1 MKIKWWPWGILT
13 AISLALLL
21 FFVLYPLAVLFSN
34 SVTGQD
40 GGFSLEGF
48 RALLADSQYLE
59 AFGNTLVL
67 GLVVT
72 TCTILVGV
80 PFAYM
85 VARYDF
91 PLKNLVAILPVLTIV
106 IPEIIVG
113 QSWLLVLGNNGIL
126 TNLLGDAGISLP
138 SFYGWTGMVFSMTL
152 VYYTYIYLGVLAALR
167 GFDGQLEEAGLSL
180 GTPPLMTQLRV
191 LVPVLLPAVLVNAL
205 VVFTLVV
212 GNFALAMLLG
222 SRVPLLSVMTYNTF
236 VSEMGG
242 SPTLQSAM
250 SVVSIAIVAIVLFVQ
265 KRVVERKVY
274 TMTQGR
280 APAARRV
287 RSWQAMLYTGGV
299 GLVILLS
306 LLPLIVVFIAAF
318 TKTSGPVMHWGSW
331 SLASMQRALHGAPE
345 PILNSL
351 KFASLATVTGVAFAV
366 LVSYLTIKKRSAFTQ
381 VLDYIVVLPL
391 TISGT
396 VLGIALVQ
404 TFNTGWLVLAGTS
417 GIMVLC
423 YAVRRLPF
431 AVRNASS
438 VLFNIPDSI
447 EEASISLG
455 VSPLMTFFKVILPAM
470 KASIISAAILMWL
483 TTISELS
490 ASIVAYSGGL
500 ETMPIAIFQ
509 VDGGRSGSGGLGL
522 WRGAGHGDRAAHHRV
537 GQGVPHQAVL
547 RQITRIHKGSP
558 CTSNT
563 SCKPACWPPSWPR
576 APRTRRTWS
585 CTRPTTPRP
594 SRPRSTPSRSSRP
607 S

>member
-13 AISLALLL
+13 AISLVLLL
-21 FFVLYPLAVLFSN
+21 FFVLYPLGVLFSN
-34 SVTGQD
+34 SITGQD

-48 RALLADSQYLE
+48 KALLADSQYLE
-59 AFGNTLVL
+59 AFGNTLIL
-67 GLVVT
+67 GLAVT
-72 TCTILVGV
+72 TCTVLVGV
-80 PFAYM
+80 PFAYL

-113 QSWLLVLGNNGIL
+113 QSWLLILGNNGLL

-180 GTPPLMTQLRV
+180 GTPPLLTKLRV

-250 SVVSIAIVAIVLFVQ
+250 SVVSIAIVAIVLFFQ

-280 APAARRV
+280 APAAVRV
-287 RSWQAMLYTGGV
+287 RSWTAVLYAGGV
-299 GLVILLS
+299 GLVILVS
-306 LLPLIVVFIAAF
+306 MLPLIIVFIAAF
-318 TKTSGPVMHWGSW
+318 TKTSGPVMQWGQW
-331 SLASMQRALHGAPE
+331 SLASMQRAVHGAPE

-351 KFASLATVTGVAFAV
+351 KFASLATVLGVGFAV

-423 YAVRRLPF
+423 YTVRRLPF

-500 ETMPIAIFQ
+500 ETMPIAIFRQ
-509 VDGGRSGSGGLGL
+509 VDGGRLGMASAYGAALVTVIVLPIIVSVKAFRIKLFSG
-522 WRGAGHGDRAAHHRV
+522 
-537 GQGVPHQAVL
+537 
-547 RQITRIHKGSP
+547 K
-558 CTSNT
+558 
-563 SCKPACWPPSWPR
+563 
-576 APRTRRTWS
+576 
-585 CTRPTTPRP
+585 
-594 SRPRSTPSRSSRP
+594 
-607 S
+607 

>member
-72 TCTILVGV
+72 ACTILVGV

-404 TFNTGWLVLAGTS
+404 TFNIGWLVLAGTS

-500 ETMPIAIFQ
+500 ETMPIAIFRQ
-509 VDGGRSGSGGLGL
+509 VDGGRLGMASAYGAALVTVIVLPIIVSVKAFRIKLFSG
-522 WRGAGHGDRAAHHRV
+522 
-537 GQGVPHQAVL
+537 
-547 RQITRIHKGSP
+547 K
-558 CTSNT
+558 
-563 SCKPACWPPSWPR
+563 
-576 APRTRRTWS
+576 
-585 CTRPTTPRP
+585 
-594 SRPRSTPSRSSRP
+594 
-607 S
+607 

>member
-500 ETMPIAIFQ
+500 ETMPIAIFRQ
-509 VDGGRSGSGGLGL
+509 VDGGRLGMASAYGAALVTVIVLPIIVSVKAFRIKLFSG
-522 WRGAGHGDRAAHHRV
+522 
-537 GQGVPHQAVL
+537 
-547 RQITRIHKGSP
+547 K
-558 CTSNT
+558 
-563 SCKPACWPPSWPR
+563 
-576 APRTRRTWS
+576 
-585 CTRPTTPRP
+585 
-594 SRPRSTPSRSSRP
+594 
-607 S
+607 

>member
-1 MKIKWWPWGILT
+1 MKRLWWPWGVLT
-13 AISLALLL
+13 AISLSVLL
-21 FFVLYPLAVLFSN
+21 FFVLYPLGVLFGN

-40 GGFSLEGF
+40 GGFTLEGF
-48 RALLADSQYLE
+48 RALLADSQYVE
-59 AFGNTLVL
+59 AFGNTLIL
-67 GLVVT
+67 GLAVT
-72 TCTILVGV
+72 TCTVLVGV

-113 QSWLLVLGNNGIL
+113 QSWLLILGNNGLL

-138 SFYGWTGMVFSMTL
+138 SFYGWTGMLFSMTL

-180 GTPPLMTQLRV
+180 GTPPLLTKLRV

-212 GNFALAMLLG
+212 GNFALATLLG

-280 APAARRV
+280 APAPVRV
-287 RSWQAMLYTGGV
+287 RSWTALLYTGGV
-299 GLVILLS
+299 GLVICIS

-318 TKTSGPVMHWGSW
+318 TKTSGPVMQWGQW

-351 KFASLATVTGVAFAV
+351 KFASLATVLGVSFAV
-366 LVSYLTIKKRSAFTQ
+366 LASYLTIKKRSASTQ

-423 YAVRRLPF
+423 YTVRRLPF

-438 VLFNIPDSI
+438 VLFNIPESI

-455 VSPLMTFFKVILPAM
+455 VSPLMTFFKVVLPAM

-500 ETMPIAIFQ
+500 ETMPIAIFRQ
-509 VDGGRSGSGGLGL
+509 VDGGRLGMASAYGAALVTVIVLPIIVSVKAFRIKLFSG
-522 WRGAGHGDRAAHHRV
+522 
-537 GQGVPHQAVL
+537 
-547 RQITRIHKGSP
+547 K
-558 CTSNT
+558 
-563 SCKPACWPPSWPR
+563 
-576 APRTRRTWS
+576 
-585 CTRPTTPRP
+585 
-594 SRPRSTPSRSSRP
+594 
-607 S
+607 

>member
-287 RSWQAMLYTGGV
+287 RSWQAILYTGGV

-438 VLFNIPDSI
+438 MLFNIPDSI

-500 ETMPIAIFQ
+500 ETMPIAIFRQ
-509 VDGGRSGSGGLGL
+509 VDGGRLGMASAYGAALVTVIVLPIIVSVKAFRIKLFSG
-522 WRGAGHGDRAAHHRV
+522 
-537 GQGVPHQAVL
+537 
-547 RQITRIHKGSP
+547 K
-558 CTSNT
+558 
-563 SCKPACWPPSWPR
+563 
-576 APRTRRTWS
+576 
-585 CTRPTTPRP
+585 
-594 SRPRSTPSRSSRP
+594 
-607 S
+607 

>member
-21 FFVLYPLAVLFSN
+21 FFVLYPLGVLFGN
-34 SVTGQD
+34 SITGQD
-40 GGFSLEGF
+40 GGFTLEGF
-48 RALLADSQYLE
+48 KALLADSQYVE
-59 AFGNTLVL
+59 AFGNTLIL
-67 GLVVT
+67 GLAVT
-72 TCTILVGV
+72 ACTVLVGV

-113 QSWLLVLGNNGIL
+113 QSWLLILGNNGIL

-138 SFYGWTGMVFSMTL
+138 SFYGWTGMLFSMTL

-180 GTPPLMTQLRV
+180 GTPPLLTKLRV

-250 SVVSIAIVAIVLFVQ
+250 SVVSIAIVAIVLFFQ

-280 APAARRV
+280 APAAVRV
-287 RSWQAMLYTGGV
+287 RSWTALFYTSGV
-299 GLVILLS
+299 GLVILIS
-306 LLPLIVVFIAAF
+306 MLPLIVVFIAAF
-318 TKTSGPVMHWGSW
+318 TKTSGPVMQWGRW
-331 SLASMQRALHGAPE
+331 SFDSMLRALHGAPE

-351 KFASLATVTGVAFAV
+351 KFASLATVLGVAFAV
-366 LVSYLTIKKRSAFTQ
+366 LVSYLTIKKRSSFTQ

-423 YAVRRLPF
+423 YTVRRLPF

-500 ETMPIAIFQ
+500 ETMPIAIFRQ
-509 VDGGRSGSGGLGL
+509 VDGGRLGMASAYGAALVTVIVLPIIVSVKAFRIKLFSG
-522 WRGAGHGDRAAHHRV
+522 
-537 GQGVPHQAVL
+537 
-547 RQITRIHKGSP
+547 K
-558 CTSNT
+558 
-563 SCKPACWPPSWPR
+563 
-576 APRTRRTWS
+576 
-585 CTRPTTPRP
+585 
-594 SRPRSTPSRSSRP
+594 
-607 S
+607 

>member
-21 FFVLYPLAVLFSN
+21 FFVLYPLGVLFSN

-40 GGFSLEGF
+40 GGFTLEGF
-48 RALLADSQYLE
+48 KALLADSQYVE
-59 AFGNTLVL
+59 AFGNTLIL
-67 GLVVT
+67 GLAVT
-72 TCTILVGV
+72 TCTVLVGV

-85 VARYDF
+85 VARFDF

-113 QSWLLVLGNNGIL
+113 QSWLLILGNNGIL

-180 GTPPLMTQLRV
+180 GTPPLLTKLRV

-250 SVVSIAIVAIVLFVQ
+250 SVVSIAIVAIVLFFQ

-280 APAARRV
+280 APAATRV
-287 RSWQAMLYTGGV
+287 RSWTAMLYTGGV
-299 GLVILLS
+299 GLIIFIS
-306 LLPLIVVFIAAF
+306 MLPLIVVFIAAF
-318 TKTSGPVMHWGSW
+318 TKTSGPVMQWGQW

-351 KFASLATVTGVAFAV
+351 KFASLATVLGVAFAV
-366 LVSYLTIKKRSAFTQ
+366 LVSYLTIKKRSASTQ

-423 YAVRRLPF
+423 YTVRRLPF

-438 VLFNIPDSI
+438 VLFNIPESI

-500 ETMPIAIFQ
+500 ETMPIAIFRQ
-509 VDGGRSGSGGLGL
+509 VDGGRLGMASAYGAALVTVIVLPIIVSVKAFRIKLFSG
-522 WRGAGHGDRAAHHRV
+522 
-537 GQGVPHQAVL
+537 
-547 RQITRIHKGSP
+547 K
-558 CTSNT
+558 
-563 SCKPACWPPSWPR
+563 
-576 APRTRRTWS
+576 
-585 CTRPTTPRP
+585 
-594 SRPRSTPSRSSRP
+594 
-607 S
+607 

>member
-1 MKIKWWPWGILT
+1 MKIQWWPWGILT

-21 FFVLYPLAVLFSN
+21 FFVLYPLGVLFGN

-48 RALLADSQYLE
+48 RALLADSQYVE
-59 AFGNTLVL
+59 AFGNTLIL
-67 GLVVT
+67 GLAVT
-72 TCTILVGV
+72 TCTVLVGV

-113 QSWLLVLGNNGIL
+113 QSWLLILGNNGIL

-152 VYYTYIYLGVLAALR
+152 VYYTYIYLRVLAALR

-180 GTPPLMTQLRV
+180 GTPPFLTKLRV

-250 SVVSIAIVAIVLFVQ
+250 SVVSIAIVAIVLFFQ

-280 APAARRV
+280 APAAVRV
-287 RSWQAMLYTGGV
+287 RSWTAALYTGGV
-299 GLVILLS
+299 GMVIFIS
-306 LLPLIVVFIAAF
+306 MLPLIVVFIAAF
-318 TKTSGPVMHWGSW
+318 TKTSGPVMQWGQW

-351 KFASLATVTGVAFAV
+351 KFASLATVLGVAFAV
-366 LVSYLTIKKRSAFTQ
+366 LASYLTIKKRSASTQ

-423 YAVRRLPF
+423 YTVRRLPF

-438 VLFNIPDSI
+438 VLFNIPESI

-455 VSPLMTFFKVILPAM
+455 VSPLMTFFKVVLPAM

-500 ETMPIAIFQ
+500 ETMPIAIFRQ
-509 VDGGRSGSGGLGL
+509 VDGGRLGMASAYGAALVTVIVLPIIVSVKAFRIKLFSG
-522 WRGAGHGDRAAHHRV
+522 
-537 GQGVPHQAVL
+537 
-547 RQITRIHKGSP
+547 K
-558 CTSNT
+558 
-563 SCKPACWPPSWPR
+563 
-576 APRTRRTWS
+576 
-585 CTRPTTPRP
+585 
-594 SRPRSTPSRSSRP
+594 
-607 S
+607 

>member
-13 AISLALLL
+13 AISLVLLL
-21 FFVLYPLAVLFSN
+21 FFVLYPLGVLFSN
-34 SVTGQD
+34 SITGQD

-48 RALLADSQYLE
+48 KALLADSQYLE
-59 AFGNTLVL
+59 AFGNTLIL
-67 GLVVT
+67 GLAVT
-72 TCTILVGV
+72 TCTVLVGV
-80 PFAYM
+80 PFAYL

-113 QSWLLVLGNNGIL
+113 QSWLLILGNNGLL

-180 GTPPLMTQLRV
+180 GTPPLLTKLRV

-250 SVVSIAIVAIVLFVQ
+250 SVVSIAIVAIVLFFQ

-280 APAARRV
+280 APAAVRV
-287 RSWQAMLYTGGV
+287 RSWTAVLYAGGV
-299 GLVILLS
+299 GLVILVS
-306 LLPLIVVFIAAF
+306 MLPLIIVFIAAF
-318 TKTSGPVMHWGSW
+318 TKTSGPVMQWGQW

-351 KFASLATVTGVAFAV
+351 KFASLATVLGVAFAV

-423 YAVRRLPF
+423 YTVRRLPF

-500 ETMPIAIFQ
+500 ETMPIAIFRQ
-509 VDGGRSGSGGLGL
+509 VDGGRLGMASAYGAALVTVIVLPIIVSVKTFRIKLFSG
-522 WRGAGHGDRAAHHRV
+522 
-537 GQGVPHQAVL
+537 
-547 RQITRIHKGSP
+547 K
-558 CTSNT
+558 
-563 SCKPACWPPSWPR
+563 
-576 APRTRRTWS
+576 
-585 CTRPTTPRP
+585 
-594 SRPRSTPSRSSRP
+594 
-607 S
+607 

>member
-381 VLDYIVVLPL
+381 ALDYIVVLPL

-455 VSPLMTFFKVILPAM
+455 VSPLMTFFKVILPAV

-500 ETMPIAIFQ
+500 ETMPIAIFRQ
-509 VDGGRSGSGGLGL
+509 VDGGRLGMASAYGAALVTVIVLPIIVSVKAFRIKLFSG
-522 WRGAGHGDRAAHHRV
+522 
-537 GQGVPHQAVL
+537 
-547 RQITRIHKGSP
+547 K
-558 CTSNT
+558 
-563 SCKPACWPPSWPR
+563 
-576 APRTRRTWS
+576 
-585 CTRPTTPRP
+585 
-594 SRPRSTPSRSSRP
+594 
-607 S
+607 

>member
-72 TCTILVGV
+72 ACTILVGV

-167 GFDGQLEEAGLSL
+167 GFDGQLEEAALSL
-180 GTPPLMTQLRV
+180 GTPPLLTQLRV

-287 RSWQAMLYTGGV
+287 RSWQAILYTGGV

-500 ETMPIAIFQ
+500 ETMPIAIFRQ
-509 VDGGRSGSGGLGL
+509 VDGGRLGMASAYGAALVTVIVLPIIVSVKAFRIKLFSG
-522 WRGAGHGDRAAHHRV
+522 
-537 GQGVPHQAVL
+537 
-547 RQITRIHKGSP
+547 K
-558 CTSNT
+558 
-563 SCKPACWPPSWPR
+563 
-576 APRTRRTWS
+576 
-585 CTRPTTPRP
+585 
-594 SRPRSTPSRSSRP
+594 
-607 S
+607 

>member
-1 MKIKWWPWGILT
+1 MKIQWWPWGILT

-48 RALLADSQYLE
+48 RALMADSQYLE

-72 TCTILVGV
+72 ACTILVGV

-180 GTPPLMTQLRV
+180 GTPPLLTQLRV

-280 APAARRV
+280 APAAHRV
-287 RSWQAMLYTGGV
+287 RSWQAILYTGGV

-500 ETMPIAIFQ
+500 ETMPIAIFRQ
-509 VDGGRSGSGGLGL
+509 VDGGRLGMASAYGAALVTVIVLPIIVSVKAFRIKLFSG
-522 WRGAGHGDRAAHHRV
+522 
-537 GQGVPHQAVL
+537 
-547 RQITRIHKGSP
+547 K
-558 CTSNT
+558 
-563 SCKPACWPPSWPR
+563 
-576 APRTRRTWS
+576 
-585 CTRPTTPRP
+585 
-594 SRPRSTPSRSSRP
+594 
-607 S
+607 

>member
-13 AISLALLL
+13 AISLVLLL
-21 FFVLYPLAVLFSN
+21 FFVLYPLGVLFSN
-34 SVTGQD
+34 SITGQD

-48 RALLADSQYLE
+48 KALLADSQYLE
-59 AFGNTLVL
+59 AFGNTLIL
-67 GLVVT
+67 GLAVT
-72 TCTILVGV
+72 TCTVLVGV
-80 PFAYM
+80 PFAYL

-113 QSWLLVLGNNGIL
+113 QSWLLLLGNNGLL

-180 GTPPLMTQLRV
+180 GTPPLLTKLRV

-250 SVVSIAIVAIVLFVQ
+250 SVVSIAIVAIVLFFQ

-280 APAARRV
+280 APAAVRV
-287 RSWQAMLYTGGV
+287 RSWTAVLYAGGV
-299 GLVILLS
+299 GLVILVS
-306 LLPLIVVFIAAF
+306 MLPLIIVFIAAF
-318 TKTSGPVMHWGSW
+318 TKTSGPVMQWGQW

-351 KFASLATVTGVAFAV
+351 KFASLATVLGVAFAV

-381 VLDYIVVLPL
+381 LLDYIVVLPL

-423 YAVRRLPF
+423 YTVRRLPF

-500 ETMPIAIFQ
+500 ETMPIAIFRQ
-509 VDGGRSGSGGLGL
+509 VDGGRLGMASAYGAALVTVIVLPIIVSVKAFRIKLFSG
-522 WRGAGHGDRAAHHRV
+522 
-537 GQGVPHQAVL
+537 
-547 RQITRIHKGSP
+547 K
-558 CTSNT
+558 
-563 SCKPACWPPSWPR
+563 
-576 APRTRRTWS
+576 
-585 CTRPTTPRP
+585 
-594 SRPRSTPSRSSRP
+594 
-607 S
+607 

>member
-21 FFVLYPLAVLFSN
+21 FFVLYPLGVLFGN

-48 RALLADSQYLE
+48 KALLADSQYLE

-67 GLVVT
+67 GLAVT

-113 QSWLLVLGNNGIL
+113 QSWLLILGNNGIL
-126 TNLLGDAGISLP
+126 TNLLGEAGISLP

-180 GTPPLMTQLRV
+180 GTPPFMTKLRV

-250 SVVSIAIVAIVLFVQ
+250 SVVSIAIVAIVLFIQ

-287 RSWQAMLYTGGV
+287 RSWTALLYTGGV
-299 GLVILLS
+299 GLVILVS
-306 LLPLIVVFIAAF
+306 MLPLIIVFVAAF
-318 TKTSGPVMHWGSW
+318 TKTSGPVMQWGSW

-500 ETMPIAIFQ
+500 ETMPIAIFRQ
-509 VDGGRSGSGGLGL
+509 VDGGRLGMASAYGAALVTVIVLPIIVSVKAFRIKLFSG
-522 WRGAGHGDRAAHHRV
+522 
-537 GQGVPHQAVL
+537 
-547 RQITRIHKGSP
+547 K
-558 CTSNT
+558 
-563 SCKPACWPPSWPR
+563 
-576 APRTRRTWS
+576 
-585 CTRPTTPRP
+585 
-594 SRPRSTPSRSSRP
+594 
-607 S
+607 

>member
-1 MKIKWWPWGILT
+1 MKRLWWPWGVLT
-13 AISLALLL
+13 AISLAVLL
-21 FFVLYPLAVLFSN
+21 FFVLYPLGVLFGN

-40 GGFSLEGF
+40 GGFTLEGF
-48 RALLADSQYLE
+48 RALLADSQYVE
-59 AFGNTLVL
+59 AFGNTLIL
-67 GLVVT
+67 GLAVT
-72 TCTILVGV
+72 TCTVLVGV

-113 QSWLLVLGNNGIL
+113 QSWLLILGNNGLL

-138 SFYGWTGMVFSMTL
+138 SFYGWTGMLFSMTL

-180 GTPPLMTQLRV
+180 GTPPLLTKLRV

-212 GNFALAMLLG
+212 GNFALATLLG

-250 SVVSIAIVAIVLFVQ
+250 SVVSIAIVAIVLFFQ

-280 APAARRV
+280 APAPVRV
-287 RSWQAMLYTGGV
+287 RSWTALFYTGGV
-299 GLVILLS
+299 GLVICIS

-318 TKTSGPVMHWGSW
+318 TKTSGPVMQWGQW

-351 KFASLATVTGVAFAV
+351 KFASLATVLGVSFAV
-366 LVSYLTIKKRSAFTQ
+366 LASYLTIKKRSASTQ

-423 YAVRRLPF
+423 YTVRRLPF

-438 VLFNIPDSI
+438 VLFNIPESI

-455 VSPLMTFFKVILPAM
+455 VSPLMTFFKVVLPAM

-500 ETMPIAIFQ
+500 ETMPIAIFRQ
-509 VDGGRSGSGGLGL
+509 VDGGRLGMASAYGAALVTVIVLPIIVSVKAFRIKLFSG
-522 WRGAGHGDRAAHHRV
+522 
-537 GQGVPHQAVL
+537 
-547 RQITRIHKGSP
+547 K
-558 CTSNT
+558 
-563 SCKPACWPPSWPR
+563 
-576 APRTRRTWS
+576 
-585 CTRPTTPRP
+585 
-594 SRPRSTPSRSSRP
+594 
-607 S
+607 

>member
-1 MKIKWWPWGILT
+1 MQNFFIF
-13 AISLALLL
+13 SLFSVFFNDVNIPEGNFLESTR
-21 FFVLYPLAVLFSN
+21 FFVDKDRVSEFLGKRYPVTLVLFSN

-180 GTPPLMTQLRV
+180 GTPPFLTKLRV

-250 SVVSIAIVAIVLFVQ
+250 SVVSIAIVAIVLFFQ

-280 APAARRV
+280 APAPVRV
-287 RSWQAMLYTGGV
+287 RSAAGLLFTLTV
-299 GLVILLS
+299 GLVILAS
-306 LLPLIVVFIAAF
+306 LLPLVVVFIGAF
-318 TKTSGPVMHWGSW
+318 TETSGPVMRWGSW
-331 SLASMQRALHGAPE
+331 SLSSLQRALHAAPE
-345 PILNSL
+345 PIINSL
-351 KFASLATVTGVAFAV
+351 KFSSIATLVGVSFAL
-366 LVSYLTIKKRSAFTQ
+366 LVSYLTIKKRNLFTQ

-417 GIMVLC
+417 GIMVLA
-423 YAVRRLPF
+423 YTVRRLPF

-438 VLFNIPDSI
+438 TLFNIPESI
-447 EEASISLG
+447 EEASTNLG
-455 VSPLMTFFKVILPAM
+455 ASTGYTFANITLPLI
-470 KASIISAAILMWL
+470 
-483 TTISELS
+483 
-490 ASIVAYSGGL
+490 
-500 ETMPIAIFQ
+500 
-509 VDGGRSGSGGLGL
+509 
-522 WRGAGHGDRAAHHRV
+522 
-537 GQGVPHQAVL
+537 
-547 RQITRIHKGSP
+547 
-558 CTSNT
+558 
-563 SCKPACWPPSWPR
+563 KPAFLAGLFFGFTRAMTAVSAIIFLVSARWHHLTVLILSQTEIMRLGAASVLSLILIIIVLIAFAIMRLLVGDTINRQLPS
-576 APRTRRTWS
+576 
-585 CTRPTTPRP
+585 
-594 SRPRSTPSRSSRP
+594 
-607 S
+607 